1 MSYQSFSFILFSAIV
16 LLLYYL
22 VGRKR
27 QLWVLALANLTF
39 YTIAGVQY
47 LPFILITT
55 VATFLAGKKMSS
67 IYQEADE
74 KINACTDRAEK
85 KQLRTDAKAK
95 AKKALMVG
103 MFVTLA
109 LLVVCKY
116 TTFIL
121 ENLNFILVQVNIPQI
136 TIFKMV
142 LPLGISFY
150 SFMALSYVLDIYWK
164 RYQAEQNFLTY
175 AVYLSYFPHVVQGPI
190 DRFNEFK
197 EQIKDGVALS

>member
-1 MSYQSFSFILFSAIV
+1 MSYQSFGFIVFSAIV

-27 QLWVLALANLTF
+27 QLWVLALANLAF
-39 YTIAGVQY
+39 YAIAGVQY
-47 LPFILITT
+47 IPFIVITT
-55 VATFLAGKKMSS
+55 VATFRAGKKMGN

-74 KINACTDRAEK
+74 KINASSDRAEK
-85 KQLRTDAKAK
+85 KQLRTEAKAQ
-95 AKKALMVG
+95 AKKALTAG

-121 ENLNFILVQVNIPQI
+121 ENVNIALNWVNIPQL
-136 TIFKMV
+136 TIFRMV

-150 SFMALSYVLDIYWK
+150 SFMALS
-164 RYQAEQNFLTY
+164 
-175 AVYLSYFPHVVQGPI
+175 
-190 DRFNEFK
+190 
-197 EQIKDGVALS
+197 